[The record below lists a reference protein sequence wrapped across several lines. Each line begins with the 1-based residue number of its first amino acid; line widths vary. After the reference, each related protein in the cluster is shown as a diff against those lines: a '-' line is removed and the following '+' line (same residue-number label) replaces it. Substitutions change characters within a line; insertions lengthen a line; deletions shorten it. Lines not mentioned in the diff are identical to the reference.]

1 MWDSFELNK
10 IAGGIIAG
18 VLMLFLIGAI
28 GDMLVHPEQPEQAA
42 YTPDGIEQ
50 FQLAEGGH
58 GGGAAAPKEPE
69 VNALDLL
76 ASADVEKGAK
86 VFKKCAA
93 CHNVDAGGAN
103 GTGPAL
109 YGIVGRPVASAA
121 GFAYSDA
128 LTGLGGTWGFAE
140 LDGFLAN
147 PKKYASGTKMSFAGL
162 KKPGDRAAVL
172 AYLNSNSAAP
182 LALPEPSAAPAAE
195 EIVEDAAEAAAEMV
209 EEAAEATAEAAD
221 ATAEAVEEAAEEAA
235 EEATPAMEDAAEE
248 HMEGQTGH

>member
-18 VLMLFLIGAI
+18 ILMLFLIGAI
-28 GDMLVHPEQPEQAA
+28 GGMLIHPNKLEQAA
-42 YTPDGIEQ
+42 YTPDGIEE
-50 FQLAEGGH
+50 FEVAAHGDGGH
-58 GGGAAAPKEPE
+58 AAKPKEPE

-76 ASADVEKGAK
+76 AAADPAKGAN

-109 YGIVGRPVASAA
+109 YGVVGRAKGSHA

-128 LTGLGGTWGFAE
+128 ITGLGGNWTFAD

-147 PKKYASGTKMSFAGL
+147 PKKFAKGTKMSFAGL
-162 KKPGDRAAVL
+162 KKPGDRAAIL
-172 AYLNSNSAAP
+172 AYLNENSASPLPLPAP
-182 LALPEPSAAPAAE
+182 SAPAVEEEAVEEAVEAAEEMVEEAPAEEAVEEVAEAAEEVAEAAEEVAEEAAPAAE
-195 EIVEDAAEAAAEMV
+195 EAA
-209 EEAAEATAEAAD
+209 
-221 ATAEAVEEAAEEAA
+221 
-235 EEATPAMEDAAEE
+235 
-248 HMEGQTGH
+248 H